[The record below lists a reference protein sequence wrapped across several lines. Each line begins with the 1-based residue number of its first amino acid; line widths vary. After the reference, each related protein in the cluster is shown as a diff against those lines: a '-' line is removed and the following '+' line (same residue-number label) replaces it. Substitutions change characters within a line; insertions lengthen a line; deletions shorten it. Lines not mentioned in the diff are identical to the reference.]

1 MKEKIK
7 LLVAGGANFFGLV
20 YFTLRTKNFI
30 SLHIDA
36 IETMSNSYNFLDR
49 FIYIIASGLWYG
61 FFALIFS
68 ILAFYF
74 MAETIK
80 TARNY
85 INLKEGE
92 KQ

>member
-7 LLVAGGANFFGLV
+7 LLVAGGA
-20 YFTLRTKNFI
+20 
-30 SLHIDA
+30 
-36 IETMSNSYNFLDR
+36 NFLDR

-68 ILAFYF
+68 ALAFYF

-80 TARNY
+80 TARDY

>member
-7 LLVAGGANFFGLV
+7 LVVTGGANFFGLV
-20 YFTLRTKNFI
+20 YCALRTKNFI
-30 SLHIDA
+30 SIYMDA
-36 IETMSNSYNFLDR
+36 IVTIPNSYNFLDR

-80 TARNY
+80 TARDY

-92 KQ
+92 K